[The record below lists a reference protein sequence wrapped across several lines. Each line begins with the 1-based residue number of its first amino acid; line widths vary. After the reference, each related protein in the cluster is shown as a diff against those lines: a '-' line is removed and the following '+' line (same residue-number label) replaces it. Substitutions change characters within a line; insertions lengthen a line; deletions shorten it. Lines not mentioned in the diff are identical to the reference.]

1 MVRVVQVSGIA
12 EEWLKT
18 QEVIQDH
25 RLRRGD
31 FDDYYGTEIKVK
43 LKKRNKKVNEYLRFN

>member
-31 FDDYYGTEIKVK
+31 FDDYYRTEIKVK
-43 LKKRNKKVNEYLRFN
+43 LKKRNKKSK